1 MARTQKRTKSPMSA
15 QHKEA
20 LAVGREQGRAVRRYL
35 EALEANRPK
44 RGRKRTTDSVKRQL
58 TSVEQRLDS
67 ADPLNRLHLVQER
80 RNLKDEL
87 DRKDRS
93 VDMSALEREFVKAAP
108 AYGERK
114 GISYAAW
121 REAGVSAAVL
131 RRAGI
136 QRAQGV
142 H

>member
-1 MARTQKRTKSPMSA
+1 MPA
-15 QHKEA
+15 A
-20 LAVGREQGRAVRRYL
+20 LTAGPVLSELL
-35 EALEANRPK
+35 EALTRDYLRRGEA
-44 RGRKRTTDSVKRQL
+44 G
-58 TSVEQRLDS
+58 
-67 ADPLNRLHLVQER
+67 
-80 RNLKDEL
+80 
-87 DRKDRS
+87 
-93 VDMSALEREFVKAAP
+93 DMSALEREFVKAAP
-108 AYGERK
+108 AYGDRK